1 MASTANADAPP
12 TTPAPTTTVTRR
24 LGHSFGK
31 TDRFELSVEG
41 GIGAYR
47 DGPLR
52 DASRLAGF
60 GRIRA
65 GLLRI
70 FESRFDPDAS
80 PIFVSVGAT
89 YEASNL
95 SPATLGLQTELVHVS
110 SGLWGQFGGLVDVTR
125 LEPGWMG
132 ALGWNVFGAEV
143 QRRRYAH
150 DDGVV
155 QSDWALFGKL
165 HIPVTLLIDAL

>member
-70 FESRFDPDAS
+70 FE
-80 PIFVSVGAT
+80 T

-165 HIPVTLLIDAL
+165 HIPVPLLIDAL